1 MKDLSWMED
10 IDIKPFL
17 DGDMATV
24 YGACGEATL
33 MSLWSGV
40 PSMTLYVST
49 KAINEAKRVY
59 IQRHFNGRNGKDLA
73 LFLEVSEKF
82 VQEALSRPII
92 NHIERPSL
100 F

>member
-1 MKDLSWMED
+1 MRDLSWMED
-10 IDIKPFL
+10 IDITPFL

-24 YGACGEATL
+24 YGACGEHTL
-33 MSLWSGV
+33 KSLWAGV

-59 IQRHFNGRNGKDLA
+59 IQRHFNGKNGKDLA

-82 VQEALSRPII
+82 VQETLSRPII
-92 NHIERPSL
+92 RQQPKL

>member
-1 MKDLSWMED
+1 MRDLSWMD
-10 IDIKPFL
+10 GIDIEPFL

-59 IQRHFNGRNGKDLA
+59 IQRHFNGKNGKDLA

-82 VQEALSRPII
+82 VQETLSRPII
-92 NHIERPSL
+92 RQQPKL

>member
-1 MKDLSWMED
+1 MRDLSWMND
-10 IDIKPFL
+10 IDITPFL

-24 YGACGEATL
+24 YGACGEDTL
-33 MSLWSGV
+33 KSLWTGV

-59 IQRHFNGRNGKDLA
+59 IQRHFNGKNGKDLA

-82 VQEALSRPII
+82 VQETLSRPII
-92 NHIERPSL
+92 RQQPKL

>member
-1 MKDLSWMED
+1 MKDLSWMGD
-10 IDIKPFL
+10 IDVTPFL

-49 KAINEAKRVY
+49 KAINEAKRIY
-59 IQRHFNGRNGKDLA
+59 IQRHFNGKNGKELA

-82 VQEALSRPII
+82 VQETLSRPMIKTL
-92 NHIERPSL
+92 ERPSL

>member
-1 MKDLSWMED
+1 MRDLSWMND
-10 IDIKPFL
+10 IDVTPFL

-24 YGACGEATL
+24 YGACGEDTL
-33 MSLWSGV
+33 KSLWAGV

-59 IQRHFNGRNGKDLA
+59 IQRHFNGKNVKDLA

-82 VQEALSRPII
+82 VQETLSRPII
-92 NHIERPSL
+92 RQQPKL

>member
-1 MKDLSWMED
+1 MKDLSWMGD
-10 IDIKPFL
+10 IDVTPFL

-49 KAINEAKRVY
+49 KAINEAKRIY
-59 IQRHFNGRNGKDLA
+59 IQRHFNGKNGKELA

-82 VQEALSRPII
+82 VQETLSRPMIKT
-92 NHIERPSL
+92 IERPSL

>member
-1 MKDLSWMED
+1 MKDLSWMDD
-10 IDIKPFL
+10 IDIVPFL

-59 IQRHFNGRNGKDLA
+59 IQRNFNGKNGKDLA

-82 VQEALSRPII
+82 VQETLSRPMIK
-92 NHIERPSL
+92 HIERPSL

>member
-1 MKDLSWMED
+1 MRDLSWMDD
-10 IDIKPFL
+10 IDIVPFL

-33 MSLWSGV
+33 KSLWEGV

-49 KAINEAKRVY
+49 KAINEAKRIYV
-59 IQRHFNGRNGKDLA
+59 QRHFNGKNGKDLA

-82 VQEALSRPII
+82 VQEALSRPMIR
-92 NHIERPSL
+92 EQPRL

>member
-1 MKDLSWMED
+1 MKDLSWMEG
-10 IDIKPFL
+10 IDIVPFL

-49 KAINEAKRVY
+49 KAINEAKRIY
-59 IQRHFNGRNGKDLA
+59 IQRHFNGKNGKELA

-82 VQEALSRPII
+82 VQETLSRPMIKTL
-92 NHIERPSL
+92 ERPSL